1 MKGKKLWII
10 VGILGAI
17 TLTALIFEL
26 INMQNRFIAP
36 IEAVKKANEEAKD
49 MIEEIDRENCRAAI
63 AEALQ
68 ITDPSIKEVEST
80 EEQEK
85 TAEKFDAKLLQIY
98 EVPDGSEQRY
108 ALKVS
113 SSGSQGTLVMMV
125 GFDKDGCISG
135 VSVVSHSET
144 AGIGTK
150 VVGNEST
157 VSGVGALDQ
166 YRGKSAE
173 DYPLEIGKGIDA
185 VSGATVTGKG
195 ITKGVNAAIA
205 VFQLLKQ

>member
-36 IEAVKKANEEAKD
+36 IEDVKKVNEEAKD

-113 SSGSQGTLVMMV
+113 SSGSQGTIVMMV
-125 GFDKDGCISG
+125 GFDKDGRISG

-144 AGIGTK
+144 SGIGTK

-173 DYPLEIGKGIDA
+173 DYPLKIGKGIDA
-185 VSGATVTGKG
+185 VYGATVTGKG

>member
-98 EVPDGSEQRY
+98 EVPDGSEQQY

>member
-17 TLTALIFEL
+17 ALTALIFEL

-36 IEAVKKANEEAKD
+36 IEDVKKANEEAKD
-49 MIEEIDRENCRAAI
+49 MIEEIDRENCRSAI

-68 ITDPSIKEVEST
+68 IADPSIKV
-80 EEQEK
+80 
-85 TAEKFDAKLLQIY
+85 DAKLLQIY
-98 EVPDGSEQRY
+98 EVSDGTEQRC

-113 SSGSQGTLVMMV
+113 SSGSQGTIVMMV
-125 GFDKDGCISG
+125 GFDKDGRISG

-144 AGIGTK
+144 SGIGTK

-173 DYPLEIGKGIDA
+173 DYPLELGKGID
-185 VSGATVTGKG
+185 VISGASVTGKG

>member
-36 IEAVKKANEEAKD
+36 IEDVKKANEEAKD

-113 SSGSQGTLVMMV
+113 SSGSQGTIVMMV
-125 GFDKDGCISG
+125 GFDKDGRISG

-144 AGIGTK
+144 SGIGTK

-173 DYPLEIGKGIDA
+173 DYPLKIGKGIDA

>member
-36 IEAVKKANEEAKD
+36 IEDVKKANEEAKD

-98 EVPDGSEQRY
+98 KVLDGSEQRY

-113 SSGSQGTLVMMV
+113 SSGSQGTIVMMV
-125 GFDKDGCISG
+125 GFDKDGRISG

-144 AGIGTK
+144 SGIGTK

-157 VSGVGALDQ
+157 VSGAGALDQ

>member
-36 IEAVKKANEEAKD
+36 IEDVKKANEEAKNR
-49 MIEEIDRENCRAAI
+49 IEEIDRENCRAAI

-68 ITDPSIKEVEST
+68 ITDPPIKEVEST

-98 EVPDGSEQRY
+98 KVLDGSEQRY

-113 SSGSQGTLVMMV
+113 SSGSQGTIVMMV
-125 GFDKDGCISG
+125 GFDKDGRISG

-144 AGIGTK
+144 SGIGTK

-157 VSGVGALDQ
+157 VSGEGALDQ

>member
-36 IEAVKKANEEAKD
+36 IEDVKKANEEAKD

-113 SSGSQGTLVMMV
+113 SSGSQGTIVMMV
-125 GFDKDGCISG
+125 GFDKDGRISG

-144 AGIGTK
+144 SGIGTK

-173 DYPLEIGKGIDA
+173 DYPLKIGKGIDA

-195 ITKGVNAAIA
+195 ITKGVTAAIA

>member
-17 TLTALIFEL
+17 TLVALIFEL
-26 INMQNRFIAP
+26 INIQNRFIAP
-36 IEAVKKANEEAKD
+36 IERVKKENEETKK
-49 MIEEIDRENCRAAI
+49 MIEEIDRENCRSAI
-63 AEALQ
+63 AEAMQ
-68 ITDPSIKEVEST
+68 ITDPSIKEVGST

-98 EVPDGSEQRY
+98 EVSDGSEQRY
-108 ALKVS
+108 AFKVS
-113 SSGSQGTLVMMV
+113 SSGSQGALVMMV
-125 GFDKDGCISG
+125 GFNKDGRISG

-144 AGIGTK
+144 SGIGTK
-150 VVGNEST
+150 VVGNENT

-173 DYPLEIGKGIDA
+173 DYPLELGKGID
-185 VSGATVTGKG
+185 VISGATVTSKG
-195 ITKGVNAAIA
+195 IKNGVNAAIA

>member
-17 TLTALIFEL
+17 TLNALIFEL

-36 IEAVKKANEEAKD
+36 IEDVKKANEEAKNR
-49 MIEEIDRENCRAAI
+49 IEEIDRENCRAAI

-98 EVPDGSEQRY
+98 KVLDGSEQRY

-113 SSGSQGTLVMMV
+113 SSGSQGTIVMMV
-125 GFDKDGCISG
+125 GFDKDGRISG

-144 AGIGTK
+144 SGIGTK

-157 VSGVGALDQ
+157 VSGAGALDQ

>member
-1 MKGKKLWII
+1 MKGKKVWII

-26 INMQNRFIAP
+26 VNIQSRFIAP
-36 IEAVKKANEEAKD
+36 IEEVKKANEEAENRIK
-49 MIEEIDRENCRAAI
+49 EIDRENCRSAI

-68 ITDPSIKEVEST
+68 IADPSIKEVEST
-80 EEQEK
+80 EEQA
-85 TAEKFDAKLLQIY
+85 AEEFDAKLLQIY
-98 EVPDGSEQRY
+98 EVFDGTEQRC

-113 SSGSQGTLVMMV
+113 SSGSQGTIVMMV
-125 GFDKDGCISG
+125 GFDKDGRISG

-144 AGIGTK
+144 SGIGTK
-150 VVGNEST
+150 VIGNEST
-157 VSGVGALDQ
+157 VSGTGALDQ

-173 DYPLEIGKGIDA
+173 DYPLELGKGID
-185 VSGATVTGKG
+185 VISGASVTGKG

>member
-36 IEAVKKANEEAKD
+36 IEDVKKANEEAKD

-113 SSGSQGTLVMMV
+113 SSGSQGTIVMMV
-125 GFDKDGCISG
+125 GFDKDGRISG

-144 AGIGTK
+144 SGIGTK

-157 VSGVGALDQ
+157 VSGVGAVDQ

-173 DYPLEIGKGIDA
+173 DYPLKIGKGIDA

-195 ITKGVNAAIA
+195 ITEGVNAAIA

>member
-1 MKGKKLWII
+1 
-10 VGILGAI
+10 
-17 TLTALIFEL
+17 
-26 INMQNRFIAP
+26 MQNRFIAP
-36 IEAVKKANEEAKD
+36 IEDVKKANEEAKD

-98 EVPDGSEQRY
+98 KVLDGSEQRY

-113 SSGSQGTLVMMV
+113 SSGSQGTIVMMV
-125 GFDKDGCISG
+125 GFDKDGRISG

-144 AGIGTK
+144 SGIRTK

-157 VSGVGALDQ
+157 VSGAGALDQ

>member
-36 IEAVKKANEEAKD
+36 IEDVKKANEEAKNR
-49 MIEEIDRENCRAAI
+49 IEEIDRENCRAAI

-98 EVPDGSEQRY
+98 KVLDGSEQRY

-113 SSGSQGTLVMMV
+113 SSGSQGTIVMMV
-125 GFDKDGCISG
+125 GFDKDGRISG

-144 AGIGTK
+144 SGIGTK

-157 VSGVGALDQ
+157 VSGAGALDQ

>member
-36 IEAVKKANEEAKD
+36 IEDVKKANEEAKNR
-49 MIEEIDRENCRAAI
+49 IEEIDRENCRAAI

-98 EVPDGSEQRY
+98 KVLDGSEQRY

-113 SSGSQGTLVMMV
+113 SSGSQGTIVMMV
-125 GFDKDGCISG
+125 GFDKDGRISG

-144 AGIGTK
+144 SGIGTK

>member
-1 MKGKKLWII
+1 MKAKKLWII

-36 IEAVKKANEEAKD
+36 IEDVKKANEEAKD

-113 SSGSQGTLVMMV
+113 SSGSQGTIVMMV
-125 GFDKDGCISG
+125 GFDKDGRISG

-144 AGIGTK
+144 SGIGTK

-173 DYPLEIGKGIDA
+173 DYPLKIGKGIDA

>member
-36 IEAVKKANEEAKD
+36 IEDVKKANEEAKN

-113 SSGSQGTLVMMV
+113 SSGSQGTIVMMV
-125 GFDKDGCISG
+125 GFDKDGRISG

-144 AGIGTK
+144 SGIGTK

>member
-1 MKGKKLWII
+1 MKGKKVWII

-26 INMQNRFIAP
+26 VNIQSRFIAP
-36 IEAVKKANEEAKD
+36 IEEVKKANEEAENRIK
-49 MIEEIDRENCRAAI
+49 EIDRENCRSAI

-68 ITDPSIKEVEST
+68 IADPSIKEVESA
-80 EEQEK
+80 EEQEQA
-85 TAEKFDAKLLQIY
+85 AEEFDAKLLQIY
-98 EVPDGSEQRY
+98 EVSDGTEQRC

-113 SSGSQGTLVMMV
+113 SSGSQGTIVMMV
-125 GFDKDGCISG
+125 GFDKDGRISG

-144 AGIGTK
+144 SGIGTK
-150 VVGNEST
+150 VIGNEST
-157 VSGVGALDQ
+157 VSGTGALDQ

-173 DYPLEIGKGIDA
+173 DYPLELGKGID
-185 VSGATVTGKG
+185 VISGASVTGKG